1 MELKDWVRRQRAAA
15 SAIEPAAPASPL
27 TLYGPVGRD
36 SVKTT
41 HRLHLRLA
49 GKPSVAEGGIVMN
62 RAPAQPIGRYPDAI
76 KGVGR

>member
-15 SAIEPAAPASPL
+15 SAIEPASPL

-41 HRLHLRLA
+41 HRLHLRLT
-49 GKPSVAEGGIVMN
+49 GKPSVAEGGIEMN
-62 RAPAQPIGRYPDAI
+62 RAPAQPIGRYPDAT